1 METWKEQRTWG
12 FDAPLAALKDHP
24 LKEQIESELALLS
37 PSIPPLDEFE
47 KLESVENLEFG
58 EFIVSV
64 SERTGALIR
73 LFDSV
78 TEREWCDAQHSIGSL
93 QYSVYNSSD
102 YDAWERSSEVTRSF
116 MKEYFIDWNEWGP
129 QDFGKPNLEKV
140 HSLST
145 SVPIFFLVY
154 SKPKVSSRYKES
166 YLRMQGNETTLVVV
180 MEFDK
185 LYHSL
190 YGAPESIYAIYRT
203 SNESHSISFETI
215 VLISS
220 LSLIQSYSIRPQHAF
235 PSRSSLYS
243 T

>member
-102 YDAWERSSEVTRSF
+102 FDAWEWGSDVTRSF

-145 SVPIFFLVY
+145 SVPISFFYFLNQRCPVGIKKAICACRGT
-154 SKPKVSSRYKES
+154 KPRW
-166 YLRMQGNETTLVVV
+166 
-180 MEFDK
+180 
-185 LYHSL
+185 SL
-190 YGAPESIYAIYRT
+190 
-203 SNESHSISFETI
+203 
-215 VLISS
+215 
-220 LSLIQSYSIRPQHAF
+220 
-235 PSRSSLYS
+235 
-243 T
+243 